1 MSFKPTHLQI
11 GTVKRL
17 LALGL
22 GYFLAGLGTGSVLG
36 LGWIVSGGMGA
47 GIALIR
53 VVTALSMAYARDGK
67 LPQTEVDTII
77 KKAVDEAP
85 QENKDKK

>member
-1 MSFKPTHLQI
+1 MSFKPTRLQI

-36 LGWIVSGGMGA
+36 LGWVLSGGMGA
-47 GIALIR
+47 GIAIVR
-53 VVTALSMAYARDGK
+53 VITALSMAYARDGK
-67 LPQTEVDTII
+67 LPETEVDTII

-85 QENKDKK
+85 NDSKK

>member
-1 MSFKPTHLQI
+1 MSLKPTHLQI

-22 GYFLAGLGTGSVLG
+22 GYFLAGLGTGSLIG
-36 LGWIVSGGMGA
+36 LDWVVSGSMGA
-47 GIALIR
+47 GIAIVR
-53 VVTALSMAYARDGK
+53 VITGLLMAYARDGK
-67 LPQTEVDTII
+67 LPETEVDMII

-85 QENKDKK
+85 HEGKDKK